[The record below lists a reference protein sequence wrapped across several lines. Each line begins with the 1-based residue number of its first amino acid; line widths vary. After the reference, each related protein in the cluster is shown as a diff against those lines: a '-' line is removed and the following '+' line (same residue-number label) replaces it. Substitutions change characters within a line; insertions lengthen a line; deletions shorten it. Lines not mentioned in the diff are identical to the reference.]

1 MLRWDGGYG
10 GHIIGEA
17 VRSHFWIAAFAAM
30 TITDSDLPW
39 LKLRR
44 MCDVEIV
51 RSAVD
56 LSSIDV
62 LVDSDD

>member
-1 MLRWDGGYG
+1 MLKWDGGYG
-10 GHIIGEA
+10 GHFIGKT
-17 VRSHFWIAAFAAM
+17 VRSHLCIAAFAAM
-30 TITDSDLPW
+30 TFTDSDLPW